1 MEFLNSE
8 PYYASKKIVNQSSDF
23 QVRRTGSY
31 RHKKSTGCDN
41 KLQCHGSAY
50 RSHSDLV
57 VDVLFCDVLLAETGI
72 LSIAFC
78 ETVDICGVQC
88 VPCLLSSAVVT
99 EHFLS
104 TVFLHHVLSGSDGN
118 NYCLQCF
125 DAVGWAAGR
134 ASGL

>member
-1 MEFLNSE
+1 MR
-8 PYYASKKIVNQSSDF
+8 AKKIVNQSSDF

-31 RHKKSTGCDN
+31 HHKKSTGCDN

-88 VPCLLSSAVVT
+88 VPCLLSSAVLT

-104 TVFLHHVLSGSDGN
+104 TVFFCIMYYQVVMEITEGLTAFEVLAF
-118 NYCLQCF
+118 YTI
-125 DAVGWAAGR
+125 
-134 ASGL
+134 